1 VSFKNCVIIMTSNLG
16 SAQIFEHLPSDSRE
30 DLKAR
35 VMAEVRSHFRPE
47 FVNRVD
53 EFIVFEPLVR
63 EQIRDIVGLR
73 ATALVERVARQRLQM
88 RLTDS
93 ALEYLAS
100 KGFDPVYG
108 ARPVK
113 RALQRELQTLL
124 AQALLRGEFI
134 EGDLILVQAAADGS
148 GLTLTKGT
156 PGAVVAAV
164 AAAGD
169 SHQLAN
175 GEASQEEQQQ
185 VAVPAGASS
194 KPAGRRVV
202 VRGASK
208 KVTSSA
214 GAGEKQQQNGDVN
227 GVQ

>member
-1 VSFKNCVIIMTSNLG
+1 MVG
-16 SAQIFEHLPSDSRE
+16 SL
-30 DLKAR
+30 
-35 VMAEVRSHFRPE
+35 
-47 FVNRVD
+47 
-53 EFIVFEPLVR
+53 LVR
-63 EQIRDIVGLR
+63 NDIYAVAFYSRIEIHASCPCSLSIGEK
-73 ATALVERVARQRLQM
+73 ALKTVPSAVSLQ
-88 RLTDS
+88 
-93 ALEYLAS
+93 
-100 KGFDPVYG
+100 GFDPVYG

-156 PGAVVAAV
+156 PGSVVAAV

-185 VAVPAGASS
+185 VAVPAVASS

-214 GAGEKQQQNGDVN
+214 GAGDKQQQQNGDLN